1 MLRYCGVR
9 LEIAGAMGLVA
20 SALDLTFV
28 MVCVVNQRTK
38 IEKGHCLK
46 LGKRPRCPLH
56 RVAFHILAL
65 KR

>member
-1 MLRYCGVR
+1 MLRYCGVQ
-9 LEIAGAMGLVA
+9 LEIADAIGLVA
-20 SALDLTFV
+20 SALLCYGLRGVD
-28 MVCVVNQRTK
+28 QRTK
-38 IEKGHCLK
+38 IEKGHCLE